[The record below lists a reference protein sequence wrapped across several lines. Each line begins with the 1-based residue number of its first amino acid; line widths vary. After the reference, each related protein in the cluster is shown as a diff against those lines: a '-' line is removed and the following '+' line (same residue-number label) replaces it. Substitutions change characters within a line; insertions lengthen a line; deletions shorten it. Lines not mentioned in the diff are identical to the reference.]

1 MQENYSSRQNS
12 TDLMT
17 AGQTTSQA
25 LTEVDSNRRHFQ
37 ATPSHTGHSH
47 VVTEITR
54 TILTYSQAV
63 V

>member
-12 TDLMT
+12 IDLVT

-25 LTEVDSNRRHFQ
+25 LTEVDSNRRHYGDISK
-37 ATPSHTGHSH
+37 PSHTGHSH

-54 TILTYSQAV
+54 TILI
-63 V
+63 